1 MSATFLGVGQLGSLG
16 FVQTSVPFD
25 ERRVIGL
32 CVWEV
37 QRVNRIRGPWIPQLS
52 NSAQVG
58 GLYLQLC
65 C

>member
-37 QRVNRIRGPWIPQLS
+37 QRVN
-52 NSAQVG
+52 
-58 GLYLQLC
+58 
-65 C
+65 